1 MNKNI
6 LVFICCVVLVSKT
19 IKSQVVSVEG
29 VWHADTVQYVAPF
42 SLGFW
47 FVNTGNTPIL
57 DSVITANI
65 VITPVNAAPQ
75 NWQILTFTENIP
87 QGVFAPGDSLYI
99 FNNPIN
105 GGSQLYQQAGG
116 NLVVI
121 WPSFVVPVTI
131 DTSIT
136 PLYVIPP
143 ITSINEMIHPINKA
157 TSYYIYDVL
166 GRRYDNINHIPTGS
180 MYIRGGKK
188 YIRKQYF

>member
-1 MNKNI
+1 MYKKI

-19 IKSQVVSVEG
+19 LKSQVVSVEG
-29 VWHADTVQYVAPF
+29 VWHADTVQYAAPF

-47 FVNTGNTPIL
+47 FVNTANTSIL

-65 VITPVNAAPQ
+65 VISPVNAAPQ
-75 NWQILTFTENIP
+75 NWQVLTFTQNIP
-87 QGVFAPGDSLYI
+87 QGVFSPGDSLFI
-99 FNNPIN
+99 DNLNGPLN
-105 GGSQLYQQAGG
+105 GGAQLYQQSGD

-143 ITSINEMIHPINKA
+143 TTSINEMISPINKA
-157 TSYYIYDVL
+157 PSLIYMDPIEICFILSYLLPRTSYI
-166 GRRYDNINHIPTGS
+166 
-180 MYIRGGKK
+180 
-188 YIRKQYF
+188 